1 MHGPFTKPLT
11 PTAEPQ
17 RSRTRERLQPQRSQ
31 TQGVQRWSA
40 SDFAK
45 NGRFIQDMAGP
56 IFALLAPKA
65 GERILDLGC
74 GDGTL
79 TAEIEAAGADVLGL
93 DISEE
98 LLAVARMK
106 GLSVKRADAQAL
118 DYVQEFDTVFSN
130 AALHWM
136 EHPSLVVEGV
146 ARALRPGGRFVGE
159 LGGHGNIASIAT
171 ALRAV
176 TKARGGDPVEAVRW
190 YFPTMEEFGAL
201 LSRHGF
207 EVRELALVPRS
218 TPLKADMEG
227 WLRTFCRFFFD
238 RFEEPERSDVVA
250 DVLEL
255 LRPSLCDCEGRWTVN
270 HIRLRFSA
278 ELTSG

>member
-1 MHGPFTKPLT
+1 MHGPISDPLAAQAA
-11 PTAEPQ
+11 P
-17 RSRTRERLQPQRSQ
+17 RMLQH
-31 TQGVQRWSA
+31 WSA

-56 IFALLAPKA
+56 IFALLAPKP

-93 DISEE
+93 DISAE

-106 GLSVKRADAQAL
+106 GLSVKRADAHEL
-118 DYVQEFDTVFSN
+118 DYVQEFDAVFSN

-136 EHPSLVVEGV
+136 EAPDLVIDGV
-146 ARALRPGGRFVGE
+146 ARALRPGGRFIGE
-159 LGGHGNIASIAT
+159 LGGHGNVAAIAT

-176 TKARGGDPVEAVRW
+176 VMARGGDPKQAVHW

-201 LSRHGF
+201 LSSHGF
-207 EVRELALVPRS
+207 IVRDMALVPRS
-218 TPLKADMEG
+218 TPLKGDMEG
-227 WLRTFCRFFFD
+227 WLGTFCRFFFD
-238 RFEEPERSDVVA
+238 RFEEPERSDVME
-250 DVLEL
+250 DTLEL
-255 LRPSLCDCEGRWTVN
+255 LRPSLCDTQGRWTVN

-278 ELTSG
+278 ERGPS

>member
-1 MHGPFTKPLT
+1 M
-11 PTAEPQ
+11 
-17 RSRTRERLQPQRSQ
+17 LQH
-31 TQGVQRWSA
+31 WSA

-45 NGRFIQDMAGP
+45 NGRFMQDMAGP
-56 IFALLAPKA
+56 IFAMLAPKP

-93 DISEE
+93 DISAE

-106 GLSVKRADAQAL
+106 GLSVKRADAHEL
-118 DYVQEFDTVFSN
+118 DYVQEFDAVFSN

-136 EHPSLVVEGV
+136 QAPHLVIEGV

-159 LGGHGNIASIAT
+159 LGGHGNVAAVAT

-176 TKARGGDPVEAVRW
+176 QQARGGNPEHVARW
-190 YFPTMEEFGAL
+190 YFPTMEEYEDL
-201 LSRHGF
+201 LSGHGF
-207 EVRELALVPRS
+207 AVREMALVPRL
-218 TPLKADMEG
+218 TPLKTDMQG

-238 RFEEPERSDVVA
+238 RFEEPERSDVLEE
-250 DVLEL
+250 VLEL
-255 LRPSLCDCEGRWTVN
+255 LKPSLCDTQGRWTVN

-278 ELTSG
+278 ERRPG

>member
-1 MHGPFTKPLT
+1 MHGPLST
-11 PTAEPQ
+11 PVKTPPSEGE
-17 RSRTRERLQPQRSQ
+17 T
-31 TQGVQRWSA
+31 QRWSA

-56 IFALLAPKA
+56 IFALLAAKP
-65 GERILDLGC
+65 GERVLDVGC

-79 TAEIEAAGADVLGL
+79 TAEIEATGADVLGL
-93 DISEE
+93 DNSPE

-106 GLSVKRADAQAL
+106 GLTVKQADAHAL
-118 DYVQEFDTVFSN
+118 DYVQEFDAVFSN

-136 EHPSLVVEGV
+136 QAPELVVQGV

-159 LGGHGNIASIAT
+159 LGGHGNIAAVAT

-176 TKARGGDPVEAVRW
+176 EVARGGTPEQAVPW
-190 YFPTMEEFGAL
+190 YFPTTEEFESL
-201 LSRHGF
+201 LSSHGF
-207 EVRELALVPRS
+207 AVRELVVVPRS

-238 RFEEPERSDVVA
+238 RFEEPERSAVLG
-250 DVLEL
+250 DVLSL
-255 LRPSLCDCEGRWTVN
+255 LRPSLCDTQGLWTVN

-278 ELTSG
+278 ERSPD

>member
-1 MHGPFTKPLT
+1 MHGPISDTLEAP
-11 PTAEPQ
+11 
-17 RSRTRERLQPQRSQ
+17 SERHIL
-31 TQGVQRWSA
+31 QRWSA

-56 IFALLAPKA
+56 IFALLAPKP

-79 TAEIEAAGADVLGL
+79 TAEIEAAGAEVLGL

-106 GLSVKRADAQAL
+106 GLSVKKADAHAL

-136 EHPSLVVEGV
+136 QDPDRVIEGV

-159 LGGHGNIASIAT
+159 LGGHGNVASVAT

-176 TKARGGDPVEAVRW
+176 VKARGGDPAEAVRW
-190 YFPTMEEFGAL
+190 YFPTIEEYGAL
-201 LSRHGF
+201 LSSHGF
-207 EVRELALVPRS
+207 AVREMALVPRA
-218 TPLKADMEG
+218 TPLKADMQG
-227 WLRTFCRFFFD
+227 WLTTFCRFFFD
-238 RFEEPERSDVVA
+238 QFEERERSQVLT

-255 LRPSLCDCEGRWTVN
+255 LKPSLCDTQGRWTVN

-278 ELTSG
+278 ELTPS

>member
-1 MHGPFTKPLT
+1 MHGPISDTLEAPASLRI
-11 PTAEPQ
+11 AQ
-17 RSRTRERLQPQRSQ
+17 H
-31 TQGVQRWSA
+31 WSA

-45 NGRFIQDMAGP
+45 NGQFIQDMAGP
-56 IFALLAPKA
+56 IFALLAPKP

-93 DISEE
+93 DSSPE

-106 GLSVKRADAQAL
+106 GLSVKRADAHEL
-118 DYVQEFDTVFSN
+118 DYVQEFDAVFSN

-136 EHPSLVVEGV
+136 QEPELVVEGV

-159 LGGHGNIASIAT
+159 LGGHGNVASIAT

-176 TKARGGDPVEAVRW
+176 VKVHGGDPAQAVRW
-190 YFPTMEEFGAL
+190 YFPTMEEYGAL
-201 LSRHGF
+201 LSSHGF
-207 EVRELALVPRS
+207 SVREMALVPRS
-218 TPLKADMEG
+218 TPLKGDMQG
-227 WLRTFCRFFFD
+227 WLGTFCRFFFD
-238 RFEEPERSDVVA
+238 RFEEPERSNVMEE
-250 DVLEL
+250 VLEL
-255 LRPSLCDCEGRWTVN
+255 LKPALCDTQGRWTVN

-278 ELTSG
+278 ERGPG

>member
-1 MHGPFTKPLT
+1 MLGPISESLGAHTGPRML
-11 PTAEPQ
+11 
-17 RSRTRERLQPQRSQ
+17 
-31 TQGVQRWSA
+31 QRWSA

-45 NGRFIQDMAGP
+45 NGQFIQDMAGP
-56 IFALLAPKA
+56 IFALLAPKP

-79 TAEIEAAGADVLGL
+79 TAEIEAAGADVIGL
-93 DISEE
+93 DVSAE

-106 GLSVKRADAQAL
+106 GLSVKRADAHDL
-118 DYVQEFDTVFSN
+118 DYVQEFDAVFSN

-136 EHPSLVVEGV
+136 QDPALVIDGV

-159 LGGHGNIASIAT
+159 LGGHGNIAAIAT

-176 TKARGGDPVEAVRW
+176 VKARGGDPAQAVPW

-201 LSRHGF
+201 LSGHGF
-207 EVRELALVPRS
+207 VVREMALVPRS
-218 TPLKADMEG
+218 TPLKGDMHG
-227 WLRTFCRFFFD
+227 WLGTFCRFFFD
-238 RFEEPERSDVVA
+238 RFEEPERSH
-250 DVLEL
+250 VLEEALDL
-255 LRPSLCDCEGRWTVN
+255 LRPSLCDTQGRWTVN

-278 ELTSG
+278 ERGPS

>member
-1 MHGPFTKPLT
+1 MHGPLSDLPNDDSG
-11 PTAEPQ
+11 PTA
-17 RSRTRERLQPQRSQ
+17 T
-31 TQGVQRWSA
+31 QRWSA

-45 NGRFIQDMAGP
+45 NGRFIHDMAAP
-56 IFALLAPKA
+56 IFALLAPKP

-93 DISEE
+93 DISAE

-106 GLSVKRADAQAL
+106 GLSVQQADAHAL
-118 DYVQEFDTVFSN
+118 DYVQEFDAVFSN

-136 EHPSLVVEGV
+136 QSPELVIEGV

-159 LGGHGNIASIAT
+159 LGGHGNIAAVAT

-176 TKARGGDPVEAVRW
+176 EKARGGEPERAVSW
-190 YFPTMEEFGAL
+190 YFPTTEEFETL
-201 LSRHGF
+201 LSEFGF
-207 EVRELALVPRS
+207 AVHELAVVPRS
-218 TPLKADMEG
+218 TPIKADMEG
-227 WLRTFCRFFFD
+227 WLRTFCRFFFV
-238 RFEEPERSDVVA
+238 RFEEPERSDVLKEVVA
-250 DVLEL
+250 L
-255 LRPSLCDCEGRWTVN
+255 LKPSLCDTQGLWAVN

-278 ELTSG
+278 ERSTA

>member
-1 MHGPFTKPLT
+1 MHGPITDPI
-11 PTAEPQ
+11 EP
-17 RSRTRERLQPQRSQ
+17 RRGPRTGPRVL
-31 TQGVQRWSA
+31 QRWSA

-56 IFALLAPKA
+56 IFALLAPKP

-74 GDGTL
+74 GDGML
-79 TAEIEAAGADVLGL
+79 TAEIEAAGADVLGV
-93 DISEE
+93 DTSEE

-106 GLSVKRADAQAL
+106 GLSVNIVDAHAL
-118 DYVQEFDTVFSN
+118 DYVKEFDAVFSN

-136 EHPSLVVEGV
+136 QAPDLVIEGV
-146 ARALRPGGRFVGE
+146 ARALRPGGRFIGE
-159 LGGHGNIASIAT
+159 LGCHGNVAAIAT

-176 TKARGGDPVEAVRW
+176 LKARGGDPEQAVRW
-190 YFPTMEEFGAL
+190 YFPTVEEYGAL
-201 LSRHGF
+201 LSDHGF
-207 EVRELALVPRS
+207 AVREMAVVPRS
-218 TPLKADMEG
+218 TPLKAEMKG

-238 RFEEPERSDVVA
+238 RFDEPERSDVLA

-255 LRPSLCDCEGRWTVN
+255 LKPSLCDTEGRWTVN

-278 ELTSG
+278 ERSPSE